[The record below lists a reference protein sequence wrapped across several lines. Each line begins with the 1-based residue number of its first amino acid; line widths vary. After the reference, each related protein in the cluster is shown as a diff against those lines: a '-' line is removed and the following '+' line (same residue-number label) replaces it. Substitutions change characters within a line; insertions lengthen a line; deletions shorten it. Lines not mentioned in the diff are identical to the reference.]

1 MAAKDL
7 YEKDFYKILG
17 LGKSASGDEIKK
29 KYRSLARELHP
40 DKTKGDAAMEEKFK
54 AVSEAYDILS
64 DGKKRAEYDQA
75 RDMFERGGFR
85 APQGGQNFQG
95 GDFSDIFGGGN
106 PQDIFAN
113 LFGGGGRR
121 GPRKGQDLQTEA
133 TITFKEAAFGTTLE
147 LRLSADGGPSQTISA
162 RVPAGVNDG
171 AKIRVKGKGSKGD
184 AGPGDLFIM
193 LHVKPHAIFSRK
205 GENIAITV
213 PVTFTEAALGADIKV
228 PTLTGEEVT
237 LRLSPGTS
245 NGRVLRVKGRGISKG
260 ATTGDL
266 LVTVEVQVPSQLD
279 EIATEALKKYA
290 EATSEIDVRAELKP
304 EEKVAAIRELTR
316 QGKRVAMV
324 GDGVNDAPSLAVAY
338 IGVAM
343 GARGSDAAL
352 EQADVVL
359 MHDRLE
365 NFLAAFRLSQ
375 RAQRIIRQ
383 NLVLSLGTVAVL
395 VVMALLGKIPL
406 TLGVI
411 GHEGSTVVVVMN
423 SLRLLFGKNE
433 VFKSKPS

>member
-17 LGKSASGDEIKK
+17 VGKSASADEIKK

-85 APQGGQNFQG
+85 AQQGGQNFQG

-121 GPRKGQDLQTEA
+121 GPRKGQDLQTES

-147 LRLSADGGPSQTISA
+147 LRLSTDGGPSQTISA

-171 AKIRVKGKGSKGD
+171 AKIRVKGKGSKGE
-184 AGPGDLFIM
+184 AGPGDLFIL
-193 LHVKPHAIFSRK
+193 LHVKPHAVFSRK

-213 PVTFTEAALGADIKV
+213 PVTFTEATLGGDIKV
-228 PTLTGEEVT
+228 PTLSGEEVT
-237 LRLSPGTS
+237 LRIAPGTS
-245 NGRVLRVKGRGISKG
+245 NGRVLRVKGRGITKG
-260 ATTGDL
+260 TTVGDL
-266 LVTVEVQVPSQLD
+266 LVTIEVQVPQRVEGEAL
-279 EIATEALKKYA
+279 EALKKYA
-290 EATSEIDVRAELKP
+290 EATADQEVRKEFNAK
-304 EEKVAAIRELTR
+304 
-316 QGKRVAMV
+316 
-324 GDGVNDAPSLAVAY
+324 
-338 IGVAM
+338 
-343 GARGSDAAL
+343 AL
-352 EQADVVL
+352 Q
-359 MHDRLE
+359 
-365 NFLAAFRLSQ
+365 
-375 RAQRIIRQ
+375 
-383 NLVLSLGTVAVL
+383 
-395 VVMALLGKIPL
+395 
-406 TLGVI
+406 
-411 GHEGSTVVVVMN
+411 
-423 SLRLLFGKNE
+423 
-433 VFKSKPS
+433 

>member
-17 LGKSASGDEIKK
+17 VGKSASSDEIKK

-85 APQGGQNFQG
+85 SPQGGQNFQG

-171 AKIRVKGKGSKGD
+171 AKIRVKGKGSRGE
-184 AGPGDLFIM
+184 AGPGDLFIL
-193 LHVKPHAIFSRK
+193 LHVKPHAVFSRK
-205 GENIAITV
+205 GENIALTV
-213 PVTFTEAALGADIKV
+213 PVTFAEATLGGDIKV
-228 PTLTGEEVT
+228 PTLSGDDVT
-237 LRLSPGTS
+237 VRLAAGTPT
-245 NGRVLRVKGRGISKG
+245 GRVLRVKGRGIKKG
-260 ATTGDL
+260 AVTGDL
-266 LVTVEVQVPSQLD
+266 LITIEVQVPRALEGKALD
-279 EIATEALKKYA
+279 AIKTFAQATAHE
-290 EATSEIDVRAELKP
+290 DVRAEF
-304 EEKVAAIRELTR
+304 I
-316 QGKRVAMV
+316 
-324 GDGVNDAPSLAVAY
+324 
-338 IGVAM
+338 
-343 GARGSDAAL
+343 
-352 EQADVVL
+352 
-359 MHDRLE
+359 
-365 NFLAAFRLSQ
+365 
-375 RAQRIIRQ
+375 
-383 NLVLSLGTVAVL
+383 
-395 VVMALLGKIPL
+395 
-406 TLGVI
+406 
-411 GHEGSTVVVVMN
+411 
-423 SLRLLFGKNE
+423 
-433 VFKSKPS
+433 SKAKL

>member
-17 LGKSASGDEIKK
+17 IGKSATGDEIKK

-40 DKTKGDAAMEEKFK
+40 DKTKGDTAMEEKFK

-75 RDMFERGGFR
+75 RDMFERGGMR

-147 LRLSADGGPSQTISA
+147 LRLSADGGPSQNISA

-171 AKIRVKGKGSKGD
+171 AKIRVKGKGSKGE
-184 AGPGDLFIM
+184 AGSGDLFIL
-193 LHVKPHAIFSRK
+193 LHVKPHAVFSRK

-213 PVTFTEAALGADIKV
+213 PVTFTEATLGGDIKV
-228 PTLTGEEVT
+228 PTLAGDEVT
-237 LRLSPGTS
+237 LRIAPGTS
-245 NGRVLRVKGRGISKG
+245 NGRVLRVKGRGITKG
-260 ATTGDL
+260 TTVGDL
-266 LVTVEVQVPSQLD
+266 LVTIEVQVPQRVEGEAL
-279 EIATEALKKYA
+279 EALKKYA
-290 EATSEIDVRAELKP
+290 EATADQEVRKDFNT
-304 EEKVAAIRELTR
+304 K
-316 QGKRVAMV
+316 
-324 GDGVNDAPSLAVAY
+324 
-338 IGVAM
+338 
-343 GARGSDAAL
+343 AL
-352 EQADVVL
+352 Q
-359 MHDRLE
+359 
-365 NFLAAFRLSQ
+365 
-375 RAQRIIRQ
+375 
-383 NLVLSLGTVAVL
+383 
-395 VVMALLGKIPL
+395 
-406 TLGVI
+406 
-411 GHEGSTVVVVMN
+411 
-423 SLRLLFGKNE
+423 
-433 VFKSKPS
+433 

>member
-17 LGKSASGDEIKK
+17 VGKSASGDEIKK

-75 RDMFERGGFR
+75 RDMFERGGMR

-133 TITFKEAAFGTTLE
+133 TISFKEAAFGTTLE

-184 AGPGDLFIM
+184 AGPGDLFIL
-193 LHVKPHAIFSRK
+193 LHVKPHAVFSRK
-205 GENIAITV
+205 GENIALTV
-213 PVTFTEAALGADIKV
+213 PVTFTEATLGGDIKV
-228 PTLTGEEVT
+228 PTLTGDEVT
-237 LRLSPGTS
+237 LRIAPGTS
-245 NGRVLRVKGRGISKG
+245 NGRVLRVKGRGITKG
-260 ATTGDL
+260 ATVGDL
-266 LVTVEVQVPSQLD
+266 LVTIEVQVPQRVEGEALD
-279 EIATEALKKYA
+279 ALKKYA
-290 EATSEIDVRAELKP
+290 EATAD
-304 EEKVAAIRELTR
+304 
-316 QGKRVAMV
+316 Q
-324 GDGVNDAPSLAVAY
+324 DA
-338 IGVAM
+338 
-343 GARGSDAAL
+343 RKEFNTKAL
-352 EQADVVL
+352 Q
-359 MHDRLE
+359 
-365 NFLAAFRLSQ
+365 
-375 RAQRIIRQ
+375 
-383 NLVLSLGTVAVL
+383 
-395 VVMALLGKIPL
+395 
-406 TLGVI
+406 
-411 GHEGSTVVVVMN
+411 
-423 SLRLLFGKNE
+423 
-433 VFKSKPS
+433 